1 MTPSG
6 VPDAPH
12 TLITGG
18 AGFIGS
24 HLAERLL
31 GQGERVVVIDD
42 FSTGSR
48 ENLASVADDPNLTVI
63 ETTVTGCES
72 LDSIVADSGYVFH
85 LAAVVGVD
93 LVVQSPIRTI
103 ETNLKSTEIMLEAA
117 APNCTP
123 LLLPSSSE
131 VYGKS
136 SREGFSETDDLLI
149 GPPTLGRWSYACSK
163 LMDEFLALA
172 FHAERQLPVTV
183 ARIFNTVGPRQ
194 TGRYGMVLPRFVEA
208 AKAGEPLRV
217 FGDGQQSRC
226 FCHVSDTVEALLHL
240 AKCDRAPGG
249 VFNIG
254 GTEEVSILNLAKRVI
269 ELTVSTSKIEL
280 VPYAEAYD
288 SGFEDMQRRKPVV
301 DKLEAFTGFRPA
313 TQLDEIVRSTAGLA

>member
-24 HLAERLL
+24 HLTERLL
-31 GQGERVVVIDD
+31 GQGKRVVVIDD
-42 FSTGSR
+42 FSTGSLS
-48 ENLASVADDPNLTVI
+48 NLAAVAADPNLTVI
-63 ETTVTGCES
+63 ESTVTGCES
-72 LDSIVADSGYVFH
+72 LGSLVAESGYVFH
-85 LAAVVGVD
+85 LAAAVGVD
-93 LVVQSPIRTI
+93 LVLQSPIHTI
-103 ETNLKSTEIMLEAA
+103 ETNLKATEAILEAA
-117 APNCTP
+117 ATNRTP
-123 LLLPSSSE
+123 MLLPSSSE

-136 SREGFSETDDLLI
+136 SRERFAETDDLLI

-163 LMDEFLALA
+163 LMDEFFALA
-172 FHAERQLPVTV
+172 FHAERQLPVIV

-226 FCHVSDTVEALLHL
+226 FAHVTDTVEALLRL
-240 AKCDRAPGG
+240 TLCDRAPGG

-254 GTEEVSILNLAKRVI
+254 STEEVTILGLAKRVI
-269 ELTVSTSKIEL
+269 ELTGSTSEIEL
-280 VPYAEAYD
+280 VPYDEAYD
-288 SGFEDMQRRKPVV
+288 NGFEDMQRRQPLI
-301 DKLEAFTGFRPA
+301 DKLEQFTGFRP
-313 TQLDEIVRSTAGLA
+313 TTPLDDIIRSTAGLD

>member
-6 VPDAPH
+6 VPNAQH

-24 HLAERLL
+24 HLTGRLL

-48 ENLASVADDPNLTVI
+48 ANLASVAEDPNLTVI
-63 ETTVTGCES
+63 EGSVTDCGA
-72 LDSIVADSGYVFH
+72 LGQLVADSGFVFH
-85 LAAVVGVD
+85 LAAAVGVD

-103 ETNLKSTEIMLEAA
+103 ETNLKSTEAILETA
-117 APNCTP
+117 APNRTP

-136 SREGFSETDDLLI
+136 SREGFAETDDLLI

-208 AKAGEPLRV
+208 AQAGEPLRV
-217 FGDGQQSRC
+217 FGNGQQSRC
-226 FCHVSDTVEALLHL
+226 FCHVDDTVEALLRL

-254 GTEEVSILNLAKRVI
+254 STEEVSILALAKRVI
-269 ELTVSTSKIEL
+269 ELTGSQSEIEL
-280 VPYAEAYD
+280 VPYDEAYD
-288 SGFEDMQRRKPVV
+288 AGFEDMQRRKPIV
-301 DKLEAFTGFRPA
+301 DKLEQFTSFRPS
-313 TQLDEIVRSTAGLA
+313 TPLDDIIRSVAGLA

>member
-6 VPDAPH
+6 VPDARH
-12 TLITGG
+12 KLITGG

-31 GQGERVVVIDD
+31 AQGEHVVVIDD
-42 FSTGSR
+42 FSTGTQN
-48 ENLASVADDPNLTVI
+48 NLASVANHPKLTVI
-63 ETTVTGCES
+63 ESNVIECKELS
-72 LDSIVADSGYVFH
+72 QLVSDSTHVFH
-85 LAAVVGVD
+85 LAAAVGVD

-103 ETNLKSTEIMLEAA
+103 ETNLKATEAILDAA
-117 APNCTP
+117 APGQTP

-136 SREGFSETDDLLI
+136 AKEGFSETDDLLI

-194 TGRYGMVLPRFVEA
+194 TGRYGMVLPRFIEA

-226 FCHVSDTVEALLHL
+226 FCHVNDTVEAMARL
-240 AKCDRAPGG
+240 AMCDHAPGS

-254 GTEEVSILNLAKRVI
+254 STEEVTIFSLAKRVI
-269 ELTVSTSKIEL
+269 ELTGSSSGIEL
-280 VPYAEAYD
+280 VPYEKAYD
-288 SGFEDMQRRKPVV
+288 VGFEDMQRRKPIIE
-301 DKLEAFTGFRPA
+301 KLEQFTGFKPA
-313 TQLDEIVRSTAGLA
+313 TTLDDIIRSTAGLI

>member
-48 ENLASVADDPNLTVI
+48 DNLASVADDPNLTVI
-63 ETTVTGCES
+63 ESTVTGCES

-103 ETNLKSTEIMLEAA
+103 ETNLKSTEIMLEATV
-117 APNCTP
+117 PNCTP
-123 LLLPSSSE
+123 LLLQSSSE

-136 SREGFSETDDLLI
+136 SRIGFAETDDLLI
-149 GPPTLGRWSYACSK
+149 GPPTLGRWSYA
-163 LMDEFLALA
+163 
-172 FHAERQLPVTV
+172 
-183 ARIFNTVGPRQ
+183 
-194 TGRYGMVLPRFVEA
+194 
-208 AKAGEPLRV
+208 
-217 FGDGQQSRC
+217 
-226 FCHVSDTVEALLHL
+226 
-240 AKCDRAPGG
+240 
-249 VFNIG
+249 
-254 GTEEVSILNLAKRVI
+254 
-269 ELTVSTSKIEL
+269 
-280 VPYAEAYD
+280 
-288 SGFEDMQRRKPVV
+288 
-301 DKLEAFTGFRPA
+301 
-313 TQLDEIVRSTAGLA
+313 

>member
-1 MTPSG
+1 M
-6 VPDAPH
+6 PDARH

-24 HLAERLL
+24 HLTERLL
-31 GQGERVVVIDD
+31 SQSERVVVIDD
-42 FSTGSR
+42 FSTGTR
-48 ENLASVADDPNLTVI
+48 ANLASVANDPNLTVI
-63 ETTVTGCES
+63 EGTVTGCGALGQLVAES
-72 LDSIVADSGYVFH
+72 VYVFH
-85 LAAVVGVD
+85 LAAAVGVD
-93 LVVQSPIRTI
+93 LVVQSPIHTI
-103 ETNLKSTEIMLEAA
+103 ETNLKSTEAILETA
-117 APNCTP
+117 APNRTP

-183 ARIFNTVGPRQ
+183 ARVFNTVGPRQ

-226 FCHVSDTVEALLHL
+226 FCHVNDTVEAMLRL
-240 AKCDRAPGG
+240 AKCDRAPGS

-254 GTEEVSILNLAKRVI
+254 STEEVTILSLAKRVI
-269 ELTVSTSKIEL
+269 ELTGSSSVIEM
-280 VPYAEAYD
+280 VPYDEAYD
-288 SGFEDMQRRKPVV
+288 TGFEDMQRRKPVIE
-301 DKLEAFTGFRPA
+301 KLEHFTAFRPE
-313 TQLDEIVRSTAGLA
+313 TKLDDIIRSTAKLN

>member
-6 VPDAPH
+6 VTDAPH

-24 HLAERLL
+24 HLTERLL

-48 ENLASVADDPNLTVI
+48 ANLAAVADDPNLTVI
-63 ETTVTGCES
+63 ESTVTGCKSLGSLVAES
-72 LDSIVADSGYVFH
+72 GFVFH
-85 LAAVVGVD
+85 LAAAVGVD

-103 ETNLKSTEIMLEAA
+103 ETNLKATEAILEAA
-117 APNCTP
+117 APNRKP
-123 LLLPSSSE
+123 MLLPSSSE

-136 SREGFSETDDLLI
+136 LREGFKETDDLLI

-172 FHAERQLPVTV
+172 FHAERQLPVIV

-226 FCHVSDTVEALLHL
+226 FGHVADTVEALLRL
-240 AKCDRAPGG
+240 AKCDPRSGGG
-249 VFNIG
+249 VQHRLHRG
-254 GTEEVSILNLAKRVI
+254 GDHPQLGQAGDRVDWI
-269 ELTVSTSKIEL
+269 NFRDRTRAVPRGLRQRLRGHATSPTGHRQTRTVHRLPADDST
-280 VPYAEAYD
+280 
-288 SGFEDMQRRKPVV
+288 G
-301 DKLEAFTGFRPA
+301 
-313 TQLDEIVRSTAGLA
+313 